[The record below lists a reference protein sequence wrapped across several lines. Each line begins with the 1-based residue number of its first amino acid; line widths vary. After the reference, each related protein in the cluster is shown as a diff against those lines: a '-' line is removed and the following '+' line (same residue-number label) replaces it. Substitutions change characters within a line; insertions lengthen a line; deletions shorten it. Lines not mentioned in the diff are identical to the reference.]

1 MRYFILFFCLVSSVV
16 HSSELEESLKQ
27 AIYQGEAAHI
37 QNLLV
42 QYQAQPHT
50 DKTLLDYSQAKLAFL
65 RQDYGQAI
73 KIYRQIISERPELH
87 SIRMELAIALFVDR
101 QDWAARLQLDKVKS
115 VKDLPAS
122 AYERINRYID
132 AINERNAWQVEGS
145 IAFLKTNNVD
155 NVSSSPAIENTGFVK
170 NSKMLPQ
177 KATGVAYSFG
187 VNRDFNLVNSHYL
200 SVSNDI
206 LGKTYW
212 DNHQFD
218 DLFNRTLLG
227 YAYKK
232 NDFIFRIQPF
242 FEKRWYGGEA
252 FHWSNGIELS
262 YSLWLSQNW
271 QNQTSLSSE
280 KRHFFKDNP
289 QAGRINTIST
299 TFIWYRNPKQILY
312 IGTALAEEKPLERQY
327 SSMIKNIRLGW
338 LQEYQWGISTKLNTG
353 FIQRQFKADAVL
365 GGIIPL
371 GKTRKDKIYTFLA
384 QIWKRDWHL
393 YGITPKLTFEW
404 RKQQSNL
411 KTLYH
416 YKTQNLTIIFEK
428 TF

>member
-1 MRYFILFFCLVSSVV
+1 MRRFILFFCLVSPAVYSN
-16 HSSELEESLKQ
+16 ELEESLKQ
-27 AIYQGEAAHI
+27 AIYQENADRI
-37 QNLLV
+37 QNLLM
-42 QYQAQPHT
+42 QYQAQSYT
-50 DKTLLDYSQAKLAFL
+50 NKTLLDYSHAKLAFL

-73 KIYRQIISERPELH
+73 KIYRQIISEHPELH
-87 SIRMELAIALFVDR
+87 SIRMELAIALFTDR
-101 QDWAARLQLDKVKS
+101 QDSAARLQLNKLKS
-115 VKDLPAS
+115 VQRLPAS
-122 AYERINRYID
+122 AYERINRYIN
-132 AINERNAWQVEGS
+132 AINERNAWQIEGS
-145 IAFLKTNNVD
+145 IAYLKTNNVD
-155 NVSSSPAIENTGFVK
+155 NVSSSQVIENTGFVK

-177 KATGVAYSFG
+177 KATGVAYSLG
-187 VNRDFNLVNSHYL
+187 INRDFNLIHSHYFT
-200 SVSNDI
+200 VGNDI

-218 DLFNRTLLG
+218 DISNRTLLG

-242 FEKRWYGGEA
+242 FEKRWYGGEV

-271 QNQTSLSSE
+271 QNQTSFSSE
-280 KRHFFKDNP
+280 KRRFFKTNP
-289 QAGRINTIST
+289 QEGRINTLST

-312 IGTALAEEKPLERQY
+312 IGAALAEEKLQERQY
-327 SSMIKNIRLGW
+327 SSKIKNIRIGW
-338 LQEYQWGISTKLNTG
+338 LQEYQWGISTKLNIG
-353 FIQRQFKADAVL
+353 FTHRQFKSDAVL
-365 GGIIPL
+365 GGILPL
-371 GKTRKDKIYTFLA
+371 GKIRQDKIYTFFA
-384 QIWKRDWHL
+384 QIWKRDWHF

-416 YKTQNLTIIFEK
+416 YKTQNLTIVFEK